1 VNSLIDL
8 TLAPAAAPRRSF
20 QPQGSGKGK
29 GWRTLALGISLAVH
43 AAIYLSVDFGDAA
56 GGRLN
61 DGAAPHEVITVAFI
75 SPNALGDSMREKEVA
90 PASRRGSVELV
101 PPAAAMQNGSAALL
115 PLPLPPRP
123 HYFPA
128 SQLTLK
134 PVVLQDIPANLT
146 VDVPNAPAQAAVLRL
161 LINELGEIDK
171 VIVDESSVPERAAQA
186 ITEAFRSIRFRP
198 GERDGAPVKS
208 QLKIQIMLESMI
220 EAPR

>member
-1 VNSLIDL
+1 MNSLIDL
-8 TLAPAAAPRRSF
+8 TLAPAAAPRRAL
-20 QPQGSGKGK
+20 PRGLDNGK

-43 AAIYLSVDFGDAA
+43 AAIYFSINFGGTA
-56 GGRLN
+56 GERLN
-61 DGAAPHEVITVAFI
+61 DAAAPHEVITVAFI
-75 SPNALGDSMREKEVA
+75 SPNAAGDSMREKEVA
-90 PASRRGSVELV
+90 PASRRASVEPV
-101 PPAAAMQNGSAALL
+101 RPAAAMQNGSAAMLL
-115 PLPLPPRP
+115 LPLPPRP

-146 VDVPNAPAQAAVLRL
+146 IDVPNAPAQAAVLRL

>member
-8 TLAPAAAPRRSF
+8 TLAPAPALRRALPR
-20 QPQGSGKGK
+20 GSGKGK

-43 AAIYLSVDFGDAA
+43 AAIYFSVDFGGTA

-61 DGAAPHEVITVAFI
+61 DAAAPHKVITVAFI
-75 SPNALGDSMREKEVA
+75 SANAPGDSMREREVA
-90 PASRRGSVELV
+90 LSGSRASVEPV
-101 PPAAAMQNGSAALL
+101 RPAAAVQNESAALL

-146 VDVPNAPAQAAVLRL
+146 VDVPNASGQAAVLRL

-186 ITEAFRSIRFRP
+186 IAEAFRSIRFRP
-198 GERDGAPVKS
+198 GEQDGAPVKS
-208 QLKIQIMLESMI
+208 QLKIQIMLESMT